1 MVNGRL
7 TVSKKYLLPILM
19 VFVALI
25 QIAAANTPPTVRIN
39 LPSGEHKPGETISA
53 TVSITF
59 GSGLHAYQNPP
70 TEPYMIPVTV
80 ESGNSATQLKSVR
93 YPRGVDKIVGGVTDA
108 AAVYSGTIQVPV
120 EIVVPNSPGSHEI
133 SIKVGYQQCDATTC
147 YAPGSVTGTATI
159 RVSAPAATPPP
170 AETPTQSQPQERD
183 PVREPVETPQT
194 TTEVTPE
201 PIEEP
206 VADEGAAGIAEGM
219 DENFEETEEF
229 FDGEVEDTGEIQLE
243 TEPTN
248 MQPEN
253 EGLAATLVSAFESR
267 RLLPLIG
274 LCLLIGV
281 FLAATP
287 CVYPMIPITVSYFS
301 NQSAKNPA
309 GRFGLGAL
317 YALGIGFTYGAV
329 GGIFAVLGGTVG
341 ELFTKPW
348 FLLALSALMVF
359 LALSMFDLYEI
370 RIPNFIAKK
379 LKSRAGPVGAFIMG
393 LLMGFAAA
401 PCAGAFISALAVAV
415 AEAGS
420 IPLGLL
426 TFTSVG
432 IGIGLPFLAL
442 ASLSAGSAKALPKSG
457 GWLKTVKAILGLV
470 VLWLAYD
477 YLLKGLGFRVGE
489 PNTQV
494 AWIVFYLGAAL
505 YLILFEKGGDSRIA
519 VGMKATAALTLG
531 ILAGMAFTERSHTL
545 FERELIA
552 TGGSVN
558 RIAWVKFDDPAFEEA
573 KASGRPI
580 FIDGT
585 ADWCVKCREIEQT
598 ILNTPR
604 GITAL
609 GTVETLKIDH
619 STGVDEEYKRKT
631 TEQFNI
637 RGLPHIVVLKP
648 GGEPYMVLNEIKS
661 IDHLEEILR
670 GAGAEF

>member
-1 MVNGRL
+1 
-7 TVSKKYLLPILM
+7 M
-19 VFVALI
+19 VFVAAI
-25 QIAAANTPPTVRIN
+25 QIASANTPPTVRVN
-39 LPSGEHKPGETISA
+39 LPGGEHKPGETISA
-53 TVSITF
+53 TLSITF
-59 GSGLHAYQNPP
+59 GSGLYAYQNPP
-70 TEPYMIPVTV
+70 SEPYMIPMTV
-80 ESGNSATQLKSVR
+80 EAGNSTTQLKSVR
-93 YPRGVDKIVGGVTDA
+93 YPRGVDKIVGGVTDS
-108 AAVYSGTIQVPV
+108 AAVYSGTIQVPI
-120 EIVVPNSPGSHEI
+120 EIVAPSTPGSHEI

-147 YAPGSVTGTATI
+147 YAPGTVTGTATL
-159 RVSAPAATPPP
+159 RVAAAAATPPP
-170 AETPTQSQPQERD
+170 VETPTQPQERQPETRPETTPETTPEQTPPPTED
-183 PVREPVETPQT
+183 PVSDDALTGIGEGLDEDFDATVEL
-194 TTEVTPE
+194 
-201 PIEEP
+201 
-206 VADEGAAGIAEGM
+206 
-219 DENFEETEEF
+219 
-229 FDGEVEDTGEIQLE
+229 FDAEVEDSGTVELE
-243 TEPTN
+243 TEPAN
-248 MQPEN
+248 FQPEN

-274 LCLLIGV
+274 LCLLIGI

-301 NQSAKNPA
+301 NQSATNPA

-348 FLLALSALMVF
+348 FLLALAGLMVF

-370 RIPNFIAKK
+370 RIPNFIAKR

-442 ASLSAGSAKALPKSG
+442 ASLSAGSAKSLPKSG

-477 YLLKGLGFRVGE
+477 YLLKGLGFRYGE
-489 PNTQV
+489 PSTQM

-505 YLILFEKGGDSRIA
+505 YLILFEKGGDNRLA
-519 VGMKATAALTLG
+519 VGFKASAVLALG
-531 ILAGMAFTERSHTL
+531 VLAGVAFTERNHTI
-545 FERELIA
+545 FERELMA
-552 TGGSVN
+552 AGGSVN
-558 RIAWVKFDDPAFEEA
+558 RIAWVKFDDPAFERA
-573 KASGRPI
+573 KASGKPI

-609 GTVETLKIDH
+609 ATVETLKIDH
-619 STGVDEEYKRKT
+619 STGVDDEYKRKT